1 MWRCGWL
8 DGGAR
13 GEVGDEAGGEGRLGG
28 GEVEEVEFGRLED
41 EIEMKEEVGTVFTLG
56 SAPVTPM
63 CDPVWFEDSHETWAF
78 PQGKMNTRP
87 IVPASGLL

>member
-56 SAPVTPM
+56 STPVTPM
-63 CDPVWFEDSHETWAF
+63 CDPVWFEDSHHLLCIETCQEANERGRRAC
-78 PQGKMNTRP
+78 PR
-87 IVPASGLL
+87 

>member
-8 DGGAR
+8 DGGAK

-41 EIEMKEEVGTVFTLG
+41 EIEMKEEVGTVFTR
-56 SAPVTPM
+56 
-63 CDPVWFEDSHETWAF
+63 DPGVVLNHTKHGPSTG
-78 PQGKMNTRP
+78 QMNTRP